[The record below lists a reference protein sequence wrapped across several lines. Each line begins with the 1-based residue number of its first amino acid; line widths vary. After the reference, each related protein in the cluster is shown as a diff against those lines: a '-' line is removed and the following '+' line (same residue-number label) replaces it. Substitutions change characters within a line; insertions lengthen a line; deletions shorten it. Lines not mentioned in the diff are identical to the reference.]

1 MPCSQ
6 TLFQLLV
13 ISLFSNF
20 SRALD
25 PRVRHQSESYIDAQA
40 PSLSF
45 KREGPGAARSD
56 TLKQQFLDLG
66 LAGLGTN
73 VGGVLQGV
81 VQGANDMLGNELS
94 PSPDDDVA
102 ATANTTSNTKY
113 VVAQ

>member
-6 TLFQLLV
+6 TLFRLL
-13 ISLFSNF
+13 IIFLFSHL

-25 PRVRHQSESYIDAQA
+25 PRVRHHIESYIDGQA

-45 KREGPGAARSD
+45 KREEPGAARSD

-66 LAGLGTN
+66 LAGLGAN

-81 VQGANDMLGNELS
+81 VQGANDMLGDEWS